1 MLSHMPGRLLPWSSR
16 PPERGGP
23 GYRVSAA
30 LAKRSRI
37 AVQATAAEDDRV
49 VEGLATGQSARSS
62 PEVPA
67 DWACGPGCSGWVWQS
82 QLRVLPPPGHSL
94 HDMTDAVRDAGE
106 RKTDTVARLEG
117 DADIWVATASAG
129 RAHLVPLSLAW
140 DGAHVI
146 LATPANSPTAR
157 NAAASGQMRL
167 ALGTSRD
174 VTIIEAAA
182 EVVPC
187 AEAPGPIARC
197 YAARTGWDPRH
208 EDVPHVYLVATPRTM
223 QAWKSLA
230 EINGR
235 TIMRD
240 GQWAPA

>member
-1 MLSHMPGRLLPWSSR
+1 VRCSLAGRNRTHGTTTLASVTTTSTPAAAHHALRGTAGRL
-16 PPERGGP
+16 
-23 GYRVSAA
+23 VM
-30 LAKRSRI
+30 
-37 AVQATAAEDDRV
+37 
-49 VEGLATGQSARSS
+49 
-62 PEVPA
+62 
-67 DWACGPGCSGWVWQS
+67 QS
-82 QLRVLPPPGHSL
+82 QLQVLPPPGHSL
-94 HDMTDAVRDAGE
+94 HGMTDAVRDAGE

-117 DADIWVATASAG
+117 DADVWVATASAG

-174 VTIIEAAA
+174 VTIIEAVA

-223 QAWKSLA
+223 RAWKSVA

-240 GQWAPA
+240 GQWTPA

>member
-1 MLSHMPGRLLPWSSR
+1 
-16 PPERGGP
+16 
-23 GYRVSAA
+23 
-30 LAKRSRI
+30 
-37 AVQATAAEDDRV
+37 
-49 VEGLATGQSARSS
+49 
-62 PEVPA
+62 
-67 DWACGPGCSGWVWQS
+67 
-82 QLRVLPPPGHSL
+82 
-94 HDMTDAVRDAGE
+94 MTDAVRDAGE

-117 DADIWVATASAG
+117 DADIWVATASAD

-157 NAAASGQMRL
+157 NATASGQMRL

-197 YAARTGWDPRH
+197 YAERTGWDPRH

-240 GQWAPA
+240 GQWASA